1 MHVRRVRE
9 RGHDGSV
16 ASGGS
21 PGWEEDGRAF
31 RLIRRDPASP
41 ADASAWPATVPAVAQ
56 VLHEDLSLP
65 AGLTVLVGENGSG
78 KSTIVEMLAEACG
91 LNPQGGS
98 AQAQLSGLLLPP
110 PARGLTP

>member
-1 MHVRRVRE
+1 M
-9 RGHDGSV
+9 

-31 RLIRRDPASP
+31 RLIRHDPASP

-56 VLHEDLSLP
+56 VLREDLNLP

-78 KSTIVEMLAEACG
+78 KSTIVEIAGRSVRAQPAG
-91 LNPQGGS
+91 RVGPGTAISDQG
-98 AQAQLSGLLLPP
+98 Q
-110 PARGLTP
+110 

>member
-1 MHVRRVRE
+1 VHVRRVRG

-21 PGWEEDGRAF
+21 PGWEEDTRAF

-56 VLHEDLSLP
+56 VLREDLNLP

>member
-1 MHVRRVRE
+1 
-9 RGHDGSV
+9 V
-16 ASGGS
+16 ASRSS

-31 RLIRRDPASP
+31 RLIRHDPASP
-41 ADASAWPATVPAVAQ
+41 ADACIWPATVPAVAQ
-56 VLHEDLSLP
+56 VLREDLELP

-98 AQAQLSGLLLPP
+98 AQARLFRIRESEPGSG
-110 PARGLTP
+110 RT